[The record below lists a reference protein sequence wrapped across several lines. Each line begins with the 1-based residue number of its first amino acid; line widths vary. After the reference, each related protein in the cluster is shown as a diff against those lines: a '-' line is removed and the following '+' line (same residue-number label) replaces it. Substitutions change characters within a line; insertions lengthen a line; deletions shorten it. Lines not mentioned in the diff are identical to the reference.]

1 MTSRVGGQAPN
12 TMRST
17 VYSLRVISIVASL
30 ALALVA
36 CAEQAAETT
45 TTSTTAP
52 TTTTTTLPPDPA
64 VDGPVFRVGLTSTLS
79 SVNWWEILGTDSTPE
94 NLALVSH
101 TKASLFTL
109 TRPGFVTVPDMAAA
123 NPARARDTGGVW
135 VVEQPIRDDVFWSDG
150 VPVTAHDLA
159 FYFDVTREF
168 GLGAGHAVNFPASVV
183 DVSAPDDFIVRIE
196 FASPPSIVDWQAG
209 VGLAPFVPA
218 HFWESHVEEARSRG
232 TGVAHLYAVDPVGEP
247 SAGPLVFES
256 WKPGEMAVT
265 VSNPT
270 YHGRGTETTLYSD
283 GSARVAW
290 PDGEDAV
297 YGGGA
302 SGSVEAHHVVGPFV
316 SGVHWIEYGSP
327 GPAYEALEGGSVDFV
342 FDPEGMSLAMR
353 NRLVAAGDLRIS
365 TSEAEGFRFLGFN
378 LRKPPMSDRIFREAV
393 ATLIDK
399 ELVASTHL
407 GGALAPAYTV
417 VHPGLTPFYE
427 PAVRRPGWSA
437 DAPMDERER
446 FETAVAILT
455 EAGYTWQVSPE
466 LVFDDAGTLVDV
478 VAGSGLRMPNGMAVP
493 ELTILVAPA
502 SGDDPMRATF
512 ALWIAHWMGHLG
524 IDVVVDT
531 TDLGSMMSTAVAPES
546 AAAALAWDLKV
557 SGWGRA
563 QPGLP
568 GLTLVALFH
577 SRGGV
582 EVGGLNTTGYLSSE
596 FDAAADSFSAAITIS
611 EAARW
616 TREME
621 RIVAEDLPYV
631 VLYRTSVT
639 EAFSPVVRFP
649 VEGVMGGHA
658 ATGRAWPESVRLVR
672 R

>member
-1 MTSRVGGQAPN
+1 
-12 TMRST
+12 MRST
-17 VYSLRVISIVASL
+17 VYSLRAISIVASL

-36 CAEQAAETT
+36 CSDQAADTT
-45 TTSTTAP
+45 TTSTTEP

-64 VDGPVFRVGLTSTLS
+64 VDGPVLRVGLTSGLS
-79 SVNWWEILGTDSTPE
+79 SVNWWEVLGSASTPE
-94 NLALVSH
+94 NLALVSP

-109 TRPGFVTVPDMAAA
+109 TRPGFVLVPDLAAA
-123 NPARARDTGGVW
+123 NPARARDMGGGW
-135 VVEQPIRDDVFWSDG
+135 VVEQPIRDDLFWSDG
-150 VPVTAHDLA
+150 VQVTAHDLA
-159 FYFDVTREF
+159 FYFNVVREF
-168 GLGAGHAVNFPASVV
+168 DLGAGHAVNFPASVV
-183 DVSAPDDFIVRIE
+183 DVSAPDDFVVRIE
-196 FASPPSIVDWQAG
+196 FANLPSIVDWQAG
-209 VGLAPFVPA
+209 VGLAPFAPA
-218 HFWESHVEEARSRG
+218 HFWETHVEEARSRG
-232 TGVAHLYAVDPVGEP
+232 SGIAHLYAVDPAGEP
-247 SAGPLVFES
+247 SAGPLEFES
-256 WKPGEMAVT
+256 WEPGEMAVT

-270 YHGRGTETTLYSD
+270 HHGRGTETTLYSD

-297 YGGGA
+297 YGGSA

-316 SGVHWIEYGSP
+316 SGVHWMEYGSAET
-327 GPAYEALEGGSVDFV
+327 AYEALEEGRVDFV

-378 LRKPPMSDRIFREAV
+378 LRKPPMSDRVFREAV
-393 ATLIDK
+393 ATVIDK
-399 ELVASTHL
+399 ELVAATHL
-407 GGALAPAYTV
+407 GGALSPAYTV

-427 PAVRRPGWSA
+427 PTVRQPGWSGGE
-437 DAPMDERER
+437 PMGERER
-446 FETAVAILT
+446 FETAVSLLT
-455 EAGYTWQVSPE
+455 EAGYTWQIEPE
-466 LVFDDAGTLVDV
+466 LVFDDDGTLVDV
-478 VAGSGLRMPNGMAVP
+478 VAGSGLRMPNGVVVP

-512 ALWIAHWMGHLG
+512 ALWIAHWMAHLG

-531 TDLGSMMSTAVAPES
+531 TDLGSMMTTAVAPES
-546 AAAALAWDLKV
+546 ATDALAWDLKV

-563 QPGLP
+563 QPALP

-582 EVGGLNTTGYLSSE
+582 EVGGLNTTGYRSPE
-596 FDAAADSFSAAITIS
+596 FDAAADSFSLATTID

-639 EAFSPVVRFP
+639 EAFSPAVRFP
-649 VEGVMGGHA
+649 VETVMGGHA